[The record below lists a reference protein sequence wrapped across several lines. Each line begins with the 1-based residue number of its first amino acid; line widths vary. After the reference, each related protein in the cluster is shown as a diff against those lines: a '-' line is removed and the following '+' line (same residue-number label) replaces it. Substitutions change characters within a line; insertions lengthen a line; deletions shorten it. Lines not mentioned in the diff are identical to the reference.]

1 MGRMK
6 FWTVGLPFLVTLGVG
21 AYGLHFFQENR
32 YIYSNVKKTSKRA
45 VFLKEDVKSQ
55 GIEVIPQKSL
65 PEIYQVYRE
74 TTDFD
79 NWENVRGPRPFEDN
93 SEYLDQKQKREI
105 EREKLRERV
114 KSLPNKSKAVNVA
127 AAAVAQGGGQGGQK
141 ASVDEAL
148 VQQIAALGFDRSAAE
163 RALFHTGNT
172 SADAAVSW
180 LLDHPNDDGEWESA
194 DDSEQDSSDYAEML
208 AQASAGYKMVFAVN
222 TALKM
227 GLGKTAAQV
236 GHATL
241 GLYRALL
248 DKGDA
253 GSAALSAWD
262 CAGET
267 KIVVKADSDDQL
279 IQLQHSARE
288 LGIPSYLVRD
298 AGRTQIAAGSITVLS
313 VFGPAAEV
321 DKITGQLKLV

>member
-55 GIEVIPQKSL
+55 GIEVVPQQSL

-79 NWENVRGPRPFEDN
+79 NWENMSNPGD
-93 SEYLDQKQKREI
+93 DREPGDGA
-105 EREKLRERV
+105 EE
-114 KSLPNKSKAVNVA
+114 AVNVA
-127 AAAVAQGGGQGGQK
+127 GAAVAQGGGGQGGQK

-298 AGRTQIAAGSITVLS
+298 AGRTQIAAGSVTVLS